1 MILPQRLSRLAF
13 LGFTRLV
20 FTPLAVAPLAI
31 APLACGS
38 DMKSEADLKADIV
51 VSMHALVLAEIT
63 ALHQAAQ
70 DLQNAAP
77 STFLQGWD
85 VTQDSGAAI
94 ANMKVAW
101 TRTRIH
107 WERAEGVIEPM
118 FAMLDEAMDSR
129 YEDMVMALGA
139 AGDPDPFDGEGMIG
153 MHAVERILY
162 APGPQSVADYEAT
175 LGMPP
180 GYQPAAWPSSDEQA
194 AEFKNGLCQRLVTD
208 SQDLLDRWKTVSI
221 DLGVVFR
228 GLTGLMSAQA
238 EKVNL
243 AGMNLAESRYSQ
255 TTMADLRS
263 NLSGT
268 QDFYDLFVPWLDT
281 KPYGMTLNT
290 KASAAFM
297 RLGDSYGKVSGD
309 AVPTPPANWSMP
321 PSAAA
326 LNSPFGELYTAI
338 GNEVDPSYSGS
349 AVDVMNLIAAALG
362 LPPYSPN

>member
-1 MILPQRLSRLAF
+1 MILTKRLARLTF
-13 LGFTRLV
+13 LAV
-20 FTPLAVAPLAI
+20 TPLAVAPLA
-31 APLACGS
+31 CGS
-38 DMKSEADLKADIV
+38 NMKSEADLKADIV
-51 VSMHALVLAEIT
+51 VSMQSLVLAEIT

-77 STFLQGWD
+77 PTFLQGWD
-85 VTQDSGAAI
+85 VTQDSGAAL

-107 WERAEGVIEPM
+107 WERTEGVIEPM
-118 FAMLDEAMDSR
+118 FGMLDESMDSR
-129 YEDMVMALGA
+129 YEDMLAVLGG

-162 APGPQSVADYEAT
+162 APGPQSVADYEKA
-175 LGMPP
+175 LAGDQ
-180 GYQPAAWPSSDEQA
+180 YLPAAWPSSDQQA
-194 AEFKNGLCQRLVTD
+194 DEFKNGLCQRLLTD
-208 SQDLLDRWKTVSI
+208 SQDLLDKWKAASI
-221 DLGVVFR
+221 DLGIVFR

-243 AGMNLAESRYSQ
+243 AAMNQAESRYSQ

-281 KPYGMTLNT
+281 KPYGMMLNS

-297 RLGDSYGKVSGD
+297 RLEVAYGKVSGD
-309 AVPTPPANWSMP
+309 AVPTPPADWAAP